1 MVSKLALGCLALVVL
16 TAEGTSEPKKVAA
29 PLPKKEAPEPKE
41 EAPEPKEEAPE
52 PKKKAPEPEK
62 KAPEPEKEKVVT
74 DKAKFDCDSEL
85 ANWRDAWPKAKADWC
100 CTNEKKGCEGFDC
113 DAGVDKWEHGWSM
126 AKIEHC
132 CKTEGKGCKP
142 AELEKMETCDG
153 PAPVAWLWVGRVS
166 CTLLGLFWG
175 LLAGPG
181 KLLPFHPFYSK
192 MQPLFEKCIGPFF
205 GLPGALLRGVI
216 GLAEATAGIGML
228 LAVWGVAEKILDDAE
243 LVDVLVPMAGV
254 GAITLGLGIAYYHI
268 KLEGN
273 PGAAVVS
280 LPLAI
285 LIVVSSLIVSP
296 LSCMLEKFQT
306 TFYVWC
312 GICGLCFVGSLIGQ
326 AVAGDKNFEIL
337 GKNGKAI
344 MEGKAIVE
352 APNKPLE

>member
-132 CKTEGKGCKP
+132 
-142 AELEKMETCDG
+142 
-153 PAPVAWLWVGRVS
+153 VVQWVWKA
-166 CTLLGLFWG
+166 TL
-175 LLAGPG
+175 
-181 KLLPFHPFYSK
+181 
-192 MQPLFEKCIGPFF
+192 C
-205 GLPGALLRGVI
+205 LLRVPCFSCV
-216 GLAEATAGIGML
+216 TQN
-228 LAVWGVAEKILDDAE
+228 AEKRPAKTRRGRRE
-243 LVDVLVPMAGV
+243 KH
-254 GAITLGLGIAYYHI
+254 GA
-268 KLEGN
+268 
-273 PGAAVVS
+273 
-280 LPLAI
+280 PL
-285 LIVVSSLIVSP
+285 
-296 LSCMLEKFQT
+296 
-306 TFYVWC
+306 
-312 GICGLCFVGSLIGQ
+312 LC
-326 AVAGDKNFEIL
+326 
-337 GKNGKAI
+337 
-344 MEGKAIVE
+344 
-352 APNKPLE
+352 